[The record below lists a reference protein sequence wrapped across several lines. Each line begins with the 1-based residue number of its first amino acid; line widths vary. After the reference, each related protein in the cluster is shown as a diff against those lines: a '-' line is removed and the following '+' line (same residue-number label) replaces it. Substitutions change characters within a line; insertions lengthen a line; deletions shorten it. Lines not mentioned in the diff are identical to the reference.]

1 MRGIPLERRRLEM
14 PEQKVGE
21 VMKFFSKAGVAAIKL
36 TEGTLQV
43 GDRIKIKGHTTDF
56 EDQILSMQIENQ
68 PVEKAEV
75 GQMIGIKVKD
85 RVREKDV
92 VYKNVA

>member
-1 MRGIPLERRRLEM
+1 M

-21 VMKFFSKAGVAAIKL
+21 VMKFFSKASVAAIKL

-92 VYKNVA
+92 VYKVVA

>member
-1 MRGIPLERRRLEM
+1 M

-36 TEGTLQV
+36 TDGELKV

-56 EDQILSMQIENQ
+56 EDQVQSMQIENK
-68 PVEKAEV
+68 PVEKAGPGE
-75 GQMIGIKVKD
+75 MIGIKVKD
-85 RVREKDV
+85 RVREKDL
-92 VYKNVA
+92 VYRVTD

>member
-1 MRGIPLERRRLEM
+1 M

-21 VMKFFSKAGVAAIKL
+21 VMKFFSKASVAAIKV
-36 TEGTLQV
+36 TEGTLRV

-56 EDQILSMQIENQ
+56 EDQIQSMQVENQ

-92 VYKNVA
+92 VYKIVE

>member
-1 MRGIPLERRRLEM
+1 VPLEERRRKM

-21 VMKFFSKAGVAAIKL
+21 VIKFFSKASVAAIKL
-36 TEGTLQV
+36 TEGTLKV

-56 EDQILSMQIENQ
+56 EDQIQSMQIENQ
-68 PVEKAEV
+68 PVEKAEA
-75 GQMIGIKVKD
+75 GHLIGIKVKD

-92 VYKNVA
+92 IWKIVE